1 MILELRDEQAA
12 FLSDLLNRH
21 LGDLRMEI
29 SHTDSSVFK
38 EQLRGEKS
46 LLLAILA
53 QLSEAEEP
61 HGVG

>member
-1 MILELRDEQAA
+1 MLELRDQQVA
-12 FLSDLLNRH
+12 FLRDLLERH

-29 SHTDSSVFK
+29 SHTDSSMFK

-46 LLLAILA
+46 MLLSILA